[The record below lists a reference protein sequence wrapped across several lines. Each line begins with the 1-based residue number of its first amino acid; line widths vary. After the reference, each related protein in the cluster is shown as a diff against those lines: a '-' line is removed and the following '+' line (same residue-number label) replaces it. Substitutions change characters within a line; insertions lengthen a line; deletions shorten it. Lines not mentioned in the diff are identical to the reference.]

1 MKVISI
7 INNSEN
13 YRVPCFLSFFIILFN
28 EVNKPPNGREIRTEV
43 YRKCLKKLISLINQ
57 HASSSPVTRQ
67 VLLV

>member
-43 YRKCLKKLISLINQ
+43 YRKCLKK
-57 HASSSPVTRQ
+57 
-67 VLLV
+67 